1 MTTVNVDSL
10 LEYAE
15 QRLTMTND
23 ALLDSRFVYART
35 WKCHA
40 WGVMHF
46 MGTIAGTL
54 SDNERERLNAL
65 FQRYADMGELYF
77 KVEAEFRMAHT

>member
-1 MTTVNVDSL
+1 MSEQTTVSVDSL
-10 LEYAE
+10 LGFAE
-15 QRLTMTND
+15 HKLTMVNE

-46 MGTIAGTL
+46 LGTIAGAL
-54 SDNERERLNAL
+54 SDEERDRLNAL
-65 FQRYADMGELYF
+65 FQRYADMG
-77 KVEAEFRMAHT
+77 